1 MLIALHDGTIRPGAT
16 YRYSLQYKL
25 ANPLFNRPPDKA
37 QNPAWVEQLALVSPM
52 SDANKSAVINPHGP
66 PPTIP
71 TAGSEL
77 ICFDHGYPKSKKPS
91 HKCNREQ
98 RGKPT
103 ADGRRFT
110 RIGIHLRLFLR
121 SFAAIIVL
129 PLETKQIR
137 RTRVFRGIQPD
148 APIHPRPRGRA
159 RMDRFPRTS
168 T

>member
-1 MLIALHDGTIRPGAT
+1 MRRARTWSGSGLIIVDRVLEFRRNRAVRYERTLLIADTKILTQSTSA
-16 YRYSLQYKL
+16 
-25 ANPLFNRPPDKA
+25 PPVW
-37 QNPAWVEQLALVSPM
+37 P
-52 SDANKSAVINPHGP
+52 INCRTLSQS
-66 PPTIP
+66 PTIP

-110 RIGIHLRLFLR
+110 RIGIHLRLFFRSLR

-129 PLETKQIR
+129 PLEAKQIR
-137 RTRVFRGIQPD
+137 RIRIFRGIQPD